1 MKYNCS
7 VCKKKFT
14 HKKTETLV
22 GKLGPI
28 PVNLCKTDLKKI
40 MKNDELYLND
50 KIGRASCRE
59 RV

>member
-1 MKYNCS
+1 MKYNSS

-40 MKNDELYLND
+40 MRNDELYLND
-50 KIGRASCRE
+50 KR
-59 RV
+59 